1 MTPGMACG
9 MNSTTL
15 VLMSHMSARATAI
28 SMPMNPAP
36 MTTAFCTL
44 PEAQALRSASAS
56 SRLFAPPTFLRSR
69 PSTGGTLGVLPVAM
83 IRRS

>member
-28 SMPMNPAP
+28 SMPMKPAP
-36 MTTAFCTL
+36 MTTALWTL
-44 PEAQALRSASAS
+44 PEAQA
-56 SRLFAPPTFLRSR
+56 
-69 PSTGGTLGVLPVAM
+69 
-83 IRRS
+83 